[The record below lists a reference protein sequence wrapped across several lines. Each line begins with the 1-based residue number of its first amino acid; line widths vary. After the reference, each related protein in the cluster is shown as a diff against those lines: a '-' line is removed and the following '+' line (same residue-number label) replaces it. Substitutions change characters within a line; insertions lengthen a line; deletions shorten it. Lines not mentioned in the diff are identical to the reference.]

1 MAQTTHPRKMTV
13 GLLGQLDDDSML
25 KDVKSYVHGTDVD
38 LDGTAEIAFGTL
50 AALDVTSGECLKL
63 AAQADVIAGVVVR
76 SDAYDIPNELG
87 AVGLTEGT
95 VVGCLTRGR
104 IRVKLEETVAVGD
117 AVRYRAVATTGE
129 TPGAFRTSDPT
140 GTDTV
145 LITAGARWV
154 EGGTTTT
161 GAVLEFDILAMA
173 FSADS

>member
-25 KDVKSYVHGTDVD
+25 KDVQSFVHGDDVA
-38 LDGTAEIAFGTL
+38 LDGTSEIAFGTL
-50 AALDVTSGECLKL
+50 AARSATAGQCLKL
-63 AAQADVIAGVVVR
+63 AAQADAIAGVVVR

-87 AVGLTEGT
+87 TVGLTEGT
-95 VVGCLTRGR
+95 VVGCLARGR

-145 LITAGARWV
+145 LITAGARWI

-161 GAVLEFDILAMA
+161 GAILEIDVLNMA
-173 FSADS
+173 FTADS